1 MLVVDFTAVK
11 PEIEN
16 LTTQVDGVRV
26 NFTTAFAFEEVLRV
40 MRNGQYLTD
49 GVEYTWTAPNTVTF
63 TNPPK
68 VHSIDGKDV
77 IIVEII

>member
-1 MLVVDFTAVK
+1 MLTVDFTATK

-26 NFTTAFAFEEVLRV
+26 VFTTSFAFEDVLRV
-40 MRNGQYLTD
+40 LRNGQRLTD

-63 TNPPK
+63 SNAPK
-68 VHSIDGKDV
+68 IHPIDGKDV
-77 IIVEII
+77 IIVELI